1 MTSIAHWRKA
11 WQELGAANPDETL
24 FHQLVACYSE
34 PHRKYHTMQHLN
46 ECFTYLEK
54 LRSLAEH
61 PAEIELA
68 LWFHDAIYNPRS
80 KDNEEKSAKWVRSSA
95 QANGLSSDS
104 VIRLYN
110 LVMATRHNAVVV
122 DRDAVILVDI
132 DLAILGAEPTRF
144 DEYED
149 QIREEYSWVPRS
161 LYQSERR
168 KILLGFAHRQT
179 IYGTE
184 QFRALFEAQARDN
197 IARSLARL

>member
-1 MTSIAHWRKA
+1 MTLIAHWRKA
-11 WQELGAANPDETL
+11 WQELGASNPDDNL
-24 FHQLVACYSE
+24 FYQLVACYSE

-46 ECFTYLEK
+46 ECFTHLEK

-68 LWFHDAIYNPRS
+68 LWFHDAVYDTKS
-80 KDNEEKSAKWVRSSA
+80 QDNEEKSAEWARSSA
-95 QANGLSSDS
+95 QVNGLSSDS
-104 VIRLYN
+104 VLRLYD
-110 LVMATRHNAVVV
+110 LVMATRHNTVAV

-144 DEYED
+144 DEYEY
-149 QIREEYSWVPRS
+149 QIREEYSWVPQ
-161 LYQSERR
+161 LVYQSERR
-168 KILLGFAHRQT
+168 KVLLEFFNRKT

-197 IARSLARL
+197 IARSLARV